1 MFHNAK
7 FHYKGT
13 TLLRFLIS
21 AFYLLAYLCE
31 MDMIYTLDQIEV
43 LAAALIKQHANKPI
57 WAFFAPMGAGKTT
70 LIAQVCKQL
79 GVVDAVASPTFS
91 IMNEYDA
98 SGKQIYHMDWY
109 RIEDEAEARR
119 TGVEAAMD
127 EADLC
132 FIEWPE
138 KAPALLPEGT
148 LRLEIEI
155 LDPEHRRIFIP
166 S

>member
-1 MFHNAK
+1 
-7 FHYKGT
+7 
-13 TLLRFLIS
+13 
-21 AFYLLAYLCE
+21 
-31 MDMIYTLDQIEV
+31 MIYTLDQVEAV
-43 LAAALIKQHANKPI
+43 AAKLIRQFGMKPI

-70 LIAQVCKQL
+70 LISQISKQL
-79 GVVDAVASPTFS
+79 GVQDAVSSPTFA
-91 IMNEYDA
+91 IMNQYEA
-98 SGKQIYHMDWY
+98 NQKMIYHMDWY
-109 RIEDEAEARR
+109 RLQDETEAMR

-138 KAPALLPEGT
+138 KAAGLLPENT
-148 LRLEIEI
+148 VRIEIEI